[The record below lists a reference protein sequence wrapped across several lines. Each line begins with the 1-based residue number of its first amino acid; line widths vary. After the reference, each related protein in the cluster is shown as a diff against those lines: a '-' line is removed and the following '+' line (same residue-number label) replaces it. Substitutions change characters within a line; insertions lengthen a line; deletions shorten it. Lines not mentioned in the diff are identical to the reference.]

1 MLNMVALQGRLT
13 HDLEIKTTPSGVS
26 VCAFSIAVD
35 RDYKSADGEKQT
47 DFINCVAW
55 RGTAEFL
62 CKYFQKGQMLTLKGQ
77 VQTRRY
83 TDKDGNNRTAF
94 EILAESV
101 NFCGSK
107 ETASQN
113 QNTFQTANLKPSAPV
128 QSMAFDSGVSFDDF
142 VADDGFGDLPFE

>member
-1 MLNMVALQGRLT
+1 MLNIVALQGRLT
-13 HDLEIKTTPSGVS
+13 HDLELKTTPNGVS

-55 RGTAEFL
+55 RGTAEFI
-62 CKYFQKGQMLTLKGQ
+62 CKYFTKGQMLTLKGQ

-94 EILAESV
+94 EILAEAV
-101 NFCGSK
+101 NFCGGK
-107 ETASQN
+107 ETNSQPAT
-113 QNTFQTANLKPSAPV
+113 TFQQPNLSQPAAVPNMSFSTNATFEEFQAANS
-128 QSMAFDSGVSFDDF
+128 D
-142 VADDGFGDLPFE
+142 DLPF

>member
-1 MLNMVALQGRLT
+1 MLNIVALQGRLT
-13 HDLEIKTTPSGVS
+13 ADPELKTTPSGVS
-26 VCAFSIAVD
+26 VCAFSVAVD
-35 RDYKSADGEKQT
+35 RDYKSASGEKQT

-55 RGTAEFL
+55 RGTAEFMNN
-62 CKYFQKGQMLTLKGQ
+62 YFQKGQMLTLKGQ

-107 ETASQN
+107 ETTSQN
-113 QNTFQTANLKPSAPV
+113 QNTFQTANMKQAAPV

-142 VADDGFGDLPFE
+142 VADDGFGDLPFD